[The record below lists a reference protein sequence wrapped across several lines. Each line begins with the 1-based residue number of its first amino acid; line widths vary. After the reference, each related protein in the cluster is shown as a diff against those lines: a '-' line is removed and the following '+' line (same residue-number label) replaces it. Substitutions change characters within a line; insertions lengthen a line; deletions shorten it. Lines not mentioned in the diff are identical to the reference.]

1 MKLVKCPIC
10 ELNYMAENETM
21 CEVCKQ
27 ERKKS
32 RKKSEP
38 VVQICPECNENPV
51 EPGEEFCK
59 LCLREHK
66 RLEAIEKLA
75 LSRQTATEE
84 DEEEEMLPEAV
95 LPEEAPDALESI
107 ELLEEDETDI
117 PEEELEDIEEELGL
131 DDEDEEDGLAL

>member
-1 MKLVKCPIC
+1 MKLIKCPIC
-10 ELNYMAENETM
+10 ELNYMAENESM

-51 EPGEEFCK
+51 EPGEEFCR

-75 LSRQTATEE
+75 MSRQTDTDEE
-84 DEEEEMLPEAV
+84 DQEVLPGAMLPEEPA
-95 LPEEAPDALESI
+95 EELENI
-107 ELLEEDETDI
+107 ELLQDDDTDI